1 MALSLPSTERGLRP
15 RDNPAL
21 AALCACI
28 AVLSASIMDAGMK
41 GMSARYPVHELMV
54 LRALAAVPFL
64 TFLAWREAGPAML
77 RPPRYPMI
85 VLRSTV
91 MCSAYASYVMAVAAM
106 PLADTAA
113 IYFTMPLFVAA
124 LAGVTL
130 GERVPLHRIVTI
142 LIGFAGTTLRLR
154 PGGDVFEPAAF
165 LALYS
170 AFGYAVGQLLAR
182 SLGAQVTPGV
192 LAFHQNIIYLVI
204 ALLMAILLSGSSHV
218 LSAAHPSI
226 AFLTRPWASLQP
238 LDLAFVLIM
247 GPLVTSSMYF
257 FSLAYR
263 IGQASFVAPF
273 EYSAIIWAAIFGLVL
288 WGDIPSPMVLVGAAV
303 VAMAGIYMLRRDA
316 RQRGLERSPREPE
329 LNLPPTTRKR

>member
-41 GMSARYPVHELMV
+41 AMSARYPVHELMV

-64 TFLAWREAGPAML
+64 SFLAWREAGRAML

-85 VLRSTV
+85 LLRSTV
-91 MCSAYASYVMAVAAM
+91 MCSAYTSYVMAIAAM
-106 PLADTAA
+106 PMADTAA

-142 LIGFAGTTLRLR
+142 LIGFAGTILTLQ

-192 LAFHQNIIYLVI
+192 LAFHQNIIYLVL
-204 ALLMAILLSGSSHV
+204 ALVMALIFARSHV
-218 LSAAHPSI
+218 LPAAHPSI
-226 AFLTRPWASLQP
+226 AFLTRPWTSLQP
-238 LDLAFVLIM
+238 PDLAFVLIM

-273 EYSAIIWAAIFGLVL
+273 EYSSIIWAAIFGLVL

-303 VAMAGIYMLRRDA
+303 IAMAGTYMLRRDA
-316 RQRGLERSPREPE
+316 GRRG
-329 LNLPPTTRKR
+329 